1 MEKVNRL
8 SRRLDWKI
16 GVEKDNKNQAFIK
29 DYWIHSLAKV
39 VIKGPEVKIVE
50 NFLKKARSK
59 DEEVVRVVEDMKK
72 MGVKVL

>member
-16 GVEKDNKNQAFIK
+16 GVEKNNKNQAFIK

-39 VIKGPEVKIVE
+39 VIKGPEVKMVE
-50 NFLKKARSK
+50 KFLKK
-59 DEEVVRVVEDMKK
+59 
-72 MGVKVL
+72 G